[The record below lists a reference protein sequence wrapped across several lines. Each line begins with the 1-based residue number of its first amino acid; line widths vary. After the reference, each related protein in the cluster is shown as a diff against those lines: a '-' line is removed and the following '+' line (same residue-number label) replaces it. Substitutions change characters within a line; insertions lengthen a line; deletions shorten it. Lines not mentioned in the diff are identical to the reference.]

1 MLNVLFIGDIIGNP
15 GRTAVKA
22 LLPGIISKNNIDFV
36 IANGENSAGGNGVT
50 RDIFDELMSC
60 NIDML
65 TSGNH
70 IWDKKEVFSFIQSE
84 PRLLR
89 PANYPDN
96 NPGAGFGVYNAKR
109 PGKSAKIGVISIMG
123 RVFLPPADDPF
134 KAADKALAEIKKQT
148 NIIFVDIHAEATSE
162 KQAMG
167 FYLDG
172 RVSAVIGTH
181 THVQTADEKILSA
194 GTGYITDAGMTG
206 PFDSVIGMKKEIILK
221 RFVSLM
227 PERFEPATGDIH
239 INAVMF
245 SVDESSGK
253 TMKVERLDVKYES

>member
-22 LLPGIISKNNIDFV
+22 LLPGIIAKKNIDFV

-50 RDIFDELMSC
+50 RDVYDELISF

-70 IWDKKEVFSFIQSE
+70 IWDKKEVFTFIQSE
-84 PRLLR
+84 PRLIR

-96 NPGAGFGVYNAKR
+96 NPGSGFGIYSVKR
-109 PGKSAKIGVISIMG
+109 PEKTSKIGVINLVG

-134 KAADKALAEIKKQT
+134 KAADRALIEIKKQT
-148 NIIFVDIHAEATSE
+148 NIVFVDIHAEATSE
-162 KQAMG
+162 KQAIG

-181 THVQTADEKILSA
+181 THVQTADDRILSG
-194 GTGYITDAGMTG
+194 GTGYISDAGMTG

-239 INAVMF
+239 LNAVIF
-245 SVDESSGK
+245 SVDEASGK
-253 TMKVERLDVKYES
+253 TLKIERLDIKYES